1 MYKMI
6 KATSNDGT
14 DKLDDIAAIHSLV
27 GSFYWMPLVDSVIGF
42 VYNDNSGQMMR
53 SSTIKSIERVDNQIR
68 IKTRNSEYWFEKV
81 GE

>member
-6 KATSNDGT
+6 KAISNDGT
-14 DKLDDIAAIHSLV
+14 DKLNDIASIHSLE
-27 GSFYWMPLVDSVIGF
+27 GDFYWMPLVDSVIGF

-53 SSTIKSIERVDNQIR
+53 SSTIKSIERVDGQIR

-81 GE
+81 EG